1 MNKEVEITIS
11 EMQLNGTT
19 AIRIIKC
26 LKEHEPEIWH
36 ELKETIKQKLPIPD
50 VRKSFA
56 VGKIVEVKDCF
67 YGHQFNKGELLR
79 IIRHDSSSAARWLC
93 SNTRSEYLLSER
105 EANVC

>member
-19 AIRIIKC
+19 AIRIMKC

-50 VRKSFA
+50 VIVPFYCGEQEEGRQICDSQCMGCDGLERK
-56 VGKIVEVKDCF
+56 G
-67 YGHQFNKGELLR
+67 R
-79 IIRHDSSSAARWLC
+79 
-93 SNTRSEYLLSER
+93 
-105 EANVC
+105 

>member
-19 AIRIIKC
+19 AIRIMKC

-50 VRKSFA
+50 VMPCGDCLTKTSPCRTINCQYS
-56 VGKIVEVKDCF
+56 KIHK
-67 YGHQFNKGELLR
+67 
-79 IIRHDSSSAARWLC
+79 A
-93 SNTRSEYLLSER
+93 
-105 EANVC
+105 

>member
-19 AIRIIKC
+19 AIRIMKC

-50 VRKSFA
+50 V
-56 VGKIVEVKDCF
+56 VGQSEQLFCHHEGSYTLKKDGTCCKC
-67 YGHQFNKGELLR
+67 HRLPKPK
-79 IIRHDSSSAARWLC
+79 AK
-93 SNTRSEYLLSER
+93 
-105 EANVC
+105 